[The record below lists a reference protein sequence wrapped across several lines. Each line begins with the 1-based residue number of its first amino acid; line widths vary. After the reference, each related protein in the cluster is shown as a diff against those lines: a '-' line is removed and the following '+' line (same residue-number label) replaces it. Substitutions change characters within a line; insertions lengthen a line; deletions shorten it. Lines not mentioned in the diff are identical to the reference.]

1 MKTEMK
7 EIKDSNVT
15 KHKQKCSMF
24 MQMEMVYLVREN
36 FLISKGDT

>member
-7 EIKDSNVT
+7 EKKDPNVNN
-15 KHKQKCSMF
+15 HKQKSSKF
-24 MQMEMVYLVREN
+24 TQMEMVYLVREN